1 MSNDNLALLAAS
13 AYGEFPEINNRKKIN
28 ESLREKSE
36 LSDEQARNFMDNYDI
51 LAHQPNTASGY
62 SGTLI
67 INKKTN
73 QMFLL
78 HRGTEFSTKEDKI
91 ADFELAITGLPQKQ
105 VEDAKHFVDDLIR
118 RKIITR
124 SFTNVSH
131 SLGKTI
137 GDAIHFTTD
146 LSEGS
151 IGFNGSGLSFWKGSL
166 NVDSSSHYISD
177 VPDSRF
183 ADKIKNRIF
192 LEKLAR
198 ENGNTFNFKKGNT
211 VNYVSNGIR
220 IVPNNIIYDQFGEVI
235 NINIGNATHSITPF
249 INSMDNIVKV
259 AKKYKLNTQEAVKYY
274 NIVSDNAY
282 YYSYM
287 GGHGVIPRYDESKV
301 NKVIENYTAQNT
313 DINATKLN
321 NFIRTSYLKDKVRLK
336 NVNFSNNN
344 DARSYFDITSSRSTS
359 LINNP
364 DFFDTT
370 KHKQIGVNKE
380 TLNALIDPKSISM
393 SNMLTDNFRWANYNL
408 SKDAI
413 NIPKY
418 QPKFWSNQY
427 ETIMLNRSLG
437 NRPNIPVD
445 PLILDLNGDGAKAVS
460 YNDKPVLF
468 DIDNDGGSLEET
480 GWFSHQDGLLVRD
493 LNNNGKIDN
502 MSEVFSEYYAGKAGR
517 NGESGEKRFKNG
529 FEALRTLDSNKDNVF
544 DSKDRDFNAVRVWQ
558 DANQLNLLTTVLS
571 SCSFIKN
578 TCV

>member
-1 MSNDNLALLAAS
+1 MAQ
-13 AYGEFPEINNRKKIN
+13 K
-28 ESLREKSE
+28 
-36 LSDEQARNFMDNYDI
+36 
-51 LAHQPNTASGY
+51 
-62 SGTLI
+62 
-67 INKKTN
+67 NK
-73 QMFLL
+73 
-78 HRGTEFSTKEDKI
+78 
-91 ADFELAITGLPQKQ
+91 
-105 VEDAKHFVDDLIR
+105 
-118 RKIITR
+118 
-124 SFTNVSH
+124 
-131 SLGKTI
+131 
-137 GDAIHFTTD
+137 
-146 LSEGS
+146 
-151 IGFNGSGLSFWKGSL
+151 
-166 NVDSSSHYISD
+166 
-177 VPDSRF
+177 
-183 ADKIKNRIF
+183 
-192 LEKLAR
+192 
-198 ENGNTFNFKKGNT
+198 
-211 VNYVSNGIR
+211 
-220 IVPNNIIYDQFGEVI
+220 
-235 NINIGNATHSITPF
+235 
-249 INSMDNIVKV
+249 
-259 AKKYKLNTQEAVKYY
+259 
-274 NIVSDNAY
+274 
-282 YYSYM
+282 
-287 GGHGVIPRYDESKV
+287 
-301 NKVIENYTAQNT
+301 
-313 DINATKLN
+313 
-321 NFIRTSYLKDKVRLK
+321 
-336 NVNFSNNN
+336 
-344 DARSYFDITSSRSTS
+344 FDITTNRSTP

-364 DFFDTT
+364 DFFDAT

-408 SKDAI
+408 SKDSI

-480 GWFSHQDGLLVRD
+480 GWLSHQDGLLVRD

-558 DANQLNLLTTVLS
+558 DANQLNLLTSVLS